1 MKTFKLNNFVCSC
14 GNSEVFTNSSG
25 VFCSECGNRV
35 ARYTKIDKKSYEDV
49 LKQGDH
55 ICKSSKCCS
64 CKIKEPCCDYDI
76 QPCEVEQYIL
86 DLGKILNRM

>member
-1 MKTFKLNNFVCSC
+1 MNTFKLNNFVCKC
-14 GNSEVFTNSSG
+14 GNTEVFANSSG
-25 VFCSECGNRV
+25 LFCSECGIRV

-49 LKQGDH
+49 LKQAGH
-55 ICKSSKCCS
+55 ICKSSMCCS

-86 DLGKILNRM
+86 DLEKII